1 MGLDE
6 KFASVRTAFYD
17 GVGKLFET
25 MASQFGYP
33 ENSGM
38 PTISKVLTEGP
49 GGFPS
54 MDSLPKRITYFPPEQ
69 RPETWFEMIFG
80 PAPRVEPLPRYIY
93 ETQDEGFYNFY
104 IENYKN
110 LFFLPDSV
118 SEFIQVKLN
127 ICLDISVLE
136 ILREVVFIF
145 LVCYSQLV
153 ILRIVLAWFIYI
165 NPYSFPWSY
174 LTTAVDWT
182 DDTLQG
188 IIPSIFGVNVTGSL
202 VLGAVGALA
211 DSLNHLVFTMP
222 FLPSE
227 GEPTKLVINNQLKDV
242 LVFHYLPSLWY
253 THPIPNDI
261 REFWY
266 TERPDILEYMKTAY
280 SYLDLNLLPDNL
292 LH

>member
-1 MGLDE
+1 MSLDE
-6 KFASVRTAFYD
+6 KFIPIRTAVYQIIENFLKKIA
-17 GVGKLFET
+17 GL
-25 MASQFGYP
+25 FGYP
-33 ENSGM
+33 QNPGM
-38 PTISKVLTEGP
+38 PTIYEMPNETYARSQ
-49 GGFPS
+49 FF
-54 MDSLPKRITYFPPEQ
+54 DNLPTHKTYWPPIQ
-69 RPETWFEMIFG
+69 QPETWFEMIFG

-280 SYLDLNLLPDNL
+280 SYLDLSLLPDNL

>member
-93 ETQDEGFYNFY
+93 
-104 IENYKN
+104 
-110 LFFLPDSV
+110 
-118 SEFIQVKLN
+118 
-127 ICLDISVLE
+127 
-136 ILREVVFIF
+136 
-145 LVCYSQLV
+145 
-153 ILRIVLAWFIYI
+153 
-165 NPYSFPWSY
+165 
-174 LTTAVDWT
+174 
-182 DDTLQG
+182 
-188 IIPSIFGVNVTGSL
+188 
-202 VLGAVGALA
+202 
-211 DSLNHLVFTMP
+211 
-222 FLPSE
+222 
-227 GEPTKLVINNQLKDV
+227 
-242 LVFHYLPSLWY
+242 
-253 THPIPNDI
+253 
-261 REFWY
+261 
-266 TERPDILEYMKTAY
+266 
-280 SYLDLNLLPDNL
+280 
-292 LH
+292 